1 MNEAASRLAQLSP
14 QKLALLLGR
23 VKQKE
28 DPTCIRAIP
37 RQAGINRFPASYAQ
51 QRLWLLDQLNPGTAL
66 NNMPAAWTI
75 SGPLNVEALQAALA
89 ELCRRHETLRTTFSM
104 QNGQL
109 MQVVKPAEMFPLSIR
124 NLTGLP
130 QPERRPEVLRI
141 AAEWT
146 RLPFDL
152 EQGPLMR
159 ACLLILNH
167 EQHALLL
174 TLHHIITDGWS
185 FTNLGHELSVLYG
198 ACSRAEESPLPE
210 LEIQYGDYSVW
221 QRQRL
226 QGEVFEQQLAYWKEQ
241 LQGVPALTELPLDRP
256 RGPLS
261 NHCGGYRVLNL
272 SQELTERINAL
283 NQRAGVTLF
292 MSTLA
297 AFQLLLSRYSGQDD
311 ICVGS
316 PLAGRRHRQTE
327 HLIGFFINTLVLRT
341 KLSGD
346 PTFNELLARVRETY
360 LGAHAHQ
367 DIPFEKLVVELRP
380 DQSQGQ
386 TPFFQVW
393 FALQNIRQERPQLD
407 GLVLRPLGTGVR
419 RAQFELAM
427 ILWEE
432 AGRIGCALIW
442 DEDLFDAETAE
453 QILKDYEALLQQ
465 VTANPECRIS
475 KIPFDTNSNDGAFGG
490 DSLETDEQFL
500 F

>member
-1 MNEAASRLAQLSP
+1 MNETASRLAQLSP

-37 RQAGINRFPASYAQ
+37 RQEGINRFPVSYAQ
-51 QRLWLLDQLNPGTAL
+51 QRLWLQEQLSPGTSL

-75 SGPLNVEALQAALA
+75 QGPLNVAVLQAALT
-89 ELCRRHETLRTTFSM
+89 ELGRRHETLRTTFSM

-109 MQVVKPAEMFPLSIR
+109 MQVVKPAGMFPLLIR
-124 NLTGLP
+124 DLTALP
-130 QPERRPEVLRI
+130 QTERRSETLRL

-167 EQHALLL
+167 EHHALLL

-185 FTNLGHELSVLYG
+185 FTNLANELSMLYR
-198 ACSRAEESPLPE
+198 ACLRAEESPLPE

-221 QRQRL
+221 QRERL
-226 QGEVFEQQLAYWKEQ
+226 QGDVFEQQLAYWKEQ
-241 LQGVPALTELPLDRP
+241 LQGVPAFTELPFDRP
-256 RGPLS
+256 RGPVA
-261 NHCGGYRVLNL
+261 NHRGGYRVLSL
-272 SQELTERINAL
+272 SRELTGQIKAL

-292 MSTLA
+292 MTTLA

-327 HLIGFFINTLVLRT
+327 NLIGFFINTLVLRT

-367 DIPFEKLVVELRP
+367 DVPFEKLVVELRP

-393 FALQNIRQERPQLD
+393 FALQNIRHGRAQLD
-407 GLVLRPLGTGVR
+407 GLVLRPLSTGIR
-419 RAQFELAM
+419 RAQFDLTM
-427 ILWEE
+427 ILWEDS
-432 AGRIGCALIW
+432 GRIGCALIW
-442 DEDLFDAETAE
+442 DEDLFDDDTAE

-465 VTANPECRIS
+465 VTANPERRIS
-475 KIPFDTNSNDGAFGG
+475 EIPFDIINNDGDFSG
-490 DSLETDEQFL
+490 DTLETDEQFL

>member
-14 QKLALLLGR
+14 QKLALLLQR

-28 DPTCIRAIP
+28 DRSCIRAIP
-37 RQAGINRFPASYAQ
+37 RQPGVNRFPVSYAQ
-51 QRLWLLDQLNPGTAL
+51 QRLWLLDQLNPGTGF
-66 NNMPAAWTI
+66 NNIPAAWTMQ
-75 SGPLNVEALQAALA
+75 GPLNVAALQAALT
-89 ELCRRHETLRTTFSM
+89 ELCRRHETLRTTFAID
-104 QNGQL
+104 NGQL
-109 MQVVKPAEMFPLSIR
+109 MQVVKPAEIFPLTIR
-124 NLTGLP
+124 ELAALP
-130 QPERRPEVLRI
+130 QPERRPEMLRL

-146 RLPFDL
+146 RMPFDL
-152 EQGPLMR
+152 EQGPLVR
-159 ACLLILNH
+159 ACLLILNDDH
-167 EQHALLL
+167 HALLL

-185 FTNLGHELSVLYG
+185 NSNLARELSVLYR

-221 QRQRL
+221 QRERL
-226 QGEVFEQQLAYWKEQ
+226 QGDVFEQQLAYWKEQ
-241 LQGVPALTELPLDRP
+241 LKGMPAFTELPVDRP
-256 RGPLS
+256 RRPGS
-261 NHCGGYRVLNL
+261 KHRGGYRVLNL
-272 SQELTERINAL
+272 SSELTEQLNAL

-297 AFQLLLSRYSGQDD
+297 AFQLLLSRYSGQEDV
-311 ICVGS
+311 CVGS

-346 PTFNELLARVRETY
+346 LTFNELLGRVRETY

-367 DIPFEKLVVELRP
+367 DVPFERLVMELRP

-393 FALQNIRQERPQLD
+393 FALQNIRQERPKMD

-419 RAQFELAM
+419 SAQFDLAM
-427 ILWEE
+427 ILWEHSE
-432 AGRIGCALIW
+432 RIGCALIW
-442 DEDLFDAETAE
+442 DEDLFDTETAE

-465 VTANPECRIS
+465 VTANPDRRIS
-475 KIPFDTNSNDGAFGG
+475 QISLATDRNDAAFADDTI
-490 DSLETDEQFL
+490 ETGEQFI